1 MKTYTESASSLKY
14 AKYGSSSWGS
24 DACQGAYGDTSS
36 SGSRVGVMVFTNA
49 AANLKGKQIKQIDLQ
64 ITCAKAGS
72 GSSSKVLT
80 FHAANYQY
88 MNTSVKGSGQVGKD
102 LGTLSGKFY
111 GNTVTHTLSLT
122 SNATLFVALSQYLYE
137 GNCALVIYN
146 GEKCSSSQEYSTNYA
161 RITAITMTVHYE
173 EDATVWYCNGG
184 QWIRCNVYYCN
195 GGNWIQVTPY
205 YNSGGTWIRT

>member
-1 MKTYTESASSLKY
+1 METYSEAASSTKY
-14 AKYGSSSWGS
+14 SKYGSSSWGI

-36 SGSRVGVMVFTNA
+36 SGSRVGVMVFPNA
-49 AANLKGKQIKQIDLQ
+49 GTTLRGKQIKRIDLQ
-64 ITCAKAGS
+64 ITCSKAGS

-88 MNTSVKGSGQVGKD
+88 MNTSVRGSAQVGYD

-111 GNTVTHTLSLT
+111 GNTATHTLSLT
-122 SNATLFVALSQYLYE
+122 SNATLFVALSQYLYD
-137 GNCALVIYN
+137 GNCTLVIYN

-161 RITAITMTVHYE
+161 RITAITMTVYYE
-173 EDATVWYCNGG
+173 NDATVWYYNGS
-184 QWIRCNVYYCN
+184 QWVRCNVYYCH
-195 GGNWIQVTPY
+195 GGSWIQVTPY